1 MKNNFNILV
10 INPGSTSTKIALYNN
25 ESIIIQETIYHSN
38 KSIASFKN
46 IIDQYDFRLKL
57 ILDFLK
63 KQKFELNDLDAIV
76 GRGGLLRP
84 MASGTYKVN
93 KKMLDDLKNTK
104 YGEHA
109 SNLGAVL
116 ANNIALKLSIPAYI
130 VDPVVVDE
138 MQEIARISGIPQLPR
153 KSIFHAL
160 NQKAVARKASRD
172 LGKKY
177 EESNLIVVHMGGG
190 ISVGVHYQ
198 GKVIDVNN
206 ALNGEGPFS
215 PERSGTVP
223 VGDLVK
229 LCFSGEYS
237 KNEILKM
244 IKGKGGLVAYL
255 NTSNVE
261 EVLRNIKNGDDKSK
275 IILEAMAY
283 QIAKSIGE
291 GATVLKGNVDAIVL
305 TGGISHS
312 NRFVEMIK
320 DRVSFISL
328 VMVYPGEEEMLSLC
342 QGTMRVLSG
351 KEEEKIY

>member
-10 INPGSTSTKIALYNN
+10 INPGSTSTKIAIYKN
-25 ESIIIQETIYHSN
+25 ENIIIQDTIYHSN
-38 KSIASFKN
+38 KSIAPFKD
-46 IIDQYDFRLKL
+46 IIDQYDFRLNL

-63 KQKFELNDLDAIV
+63 KQKFDLTDLDAIV

-84 MASGTYKVN
+84 LTSGTYKVN
-93 KKMLDDLKNTK
+93 KKMLYDLKNAK

-116 ANNIALKLSIPAYI
+116 AYNIALNLSIPAYI

-160 NQKAVARKASRD
+160 NQKAVARNAAQD

-177 EESNLIVVHMGGG
+177 EESNMIVVHMGGG
-190 ISVGVHYQ
+190 ISIGIHYQ

-223 VGDLVK
+223 VKDLVQ
-229 LCFSGEYS
+229 LCFSGKYS
-237 KNEILKM
+237 KNEIIKM
-244 IKGKGGLVAYL
+244 IRGKGGIVAYL
-255 NTSNVE
+255 NTNNVE
-261 EVLRNIKNGDDKSK
+261 EVLANIKNGDDKSK

-291 GATVLKGNVDAIVL
+291 GATVLKGKVDAIVL

-312 NRFVEMIK
+312 NKVVEMIK

-342 QGTMRVLSG
+342 QGTLRVLLG
-351 KEEEKIY
+351 KENEKVY

>member
-46 IIDQYDFRLKL
+46 IIAQYDFRLKL

-93 KKMLDDLKNTK
+93 KKMLDDLTNIE

-138 MQEIARISGIPQLPR
+138 MQEIARISGIPQ
-153 KSIFHAL
+153 
-160 NQKAVARKASRD
+160 
-172 LGKKY
+172 
-177 EESNLIVVHMGGG
+177 EERV
-190 ISVGVHYQ
+190 
-198 GKVIDVNN
+198 
-206 ALNGEGPFS
+206 
-215 PERSGTVP
+215 
-223 VGDLVK
+223 
-229 LCFSGEYS
+229 CF
-237 KNEILKM
+237 M
-244 IKGKGGLVAYL
+244 
-255 NTSNVE
+255 
-261 EVLRNIKNGDDKSK
+261 
-275 IILEAMAY
+275 
-283 QIAKSIGE
+283 
-291 GATVLKGNVDAIVL
+291 
-305 TGGISHS
+305 H
-312 NRFVEMIK
+312 
-320 DRVSFISL
+320 
-328 VMVYPGEEEMLSLC
+328 
-342 QGTMRVLSG
+342 
-351 KEEEKIY
+351 